1 MMRWLSLFLVI
12 FTLSAC
18 GGASHKEVVENP
30 YAERMKELSRNGVI
44 AMQRERWLPAQNL
57 FERALEAAQL
67 ANDPVLIAQAWYNL
81 GSLHLSSGSD
91 DKGAVALHQAAEV
104 AEKHQLETILL
115 RTKIAQ
121 ALIDQ
126 KRGENSWQP
135 DTINSSVPLDIHLSF
150 ARLALLQ
157 GRYEVSLRAY
167 DFVLSKR
174 DTDRISLLY
183 KINAHMG
190 IALVAEKQKKHADA
204 LHEVKKVLEMS
215 RQVGAPRLA
224 AHALMLEAKLV
235 ENELTQESALEG
247 ALVIYQALGDRR
259 GQKEALVQLIPI
271 EERKGDVSEVETMR
285 NQLQAL
291 EKQ

>member
-1 MMRWLSLFLVI
+1 MIRWITFLSV
-12 FTLSAC
+12 TLMLAAC
-18 GGASHKEVVENP
+18 GGSGQKNIVENP
-30 YAERMKELSRNGVI
+30 YAERMKELSRNGVV

-67 ANDPVLIAQAWYNL
+67 ANDPVLVAQAWYNL
-81 GSLHLSSGSD
+81 GSLYLSSGSD
-91 DKGAVALHQAAEV
+91 EKGEVALHQAAEV
-104 AEKHQLETILL
+104 AEQHQLEKVLL

-126 KRGENSWQP
+126 KRGDNSWQP
-135 DTINSSVPLDIHLSF
+135 DTISSSMPLDIHLSF
-150 ARLALLQ
+150 ARLAQLQ
-157 GRYEVSLRAY
+157 GRYEASRRAY

-174 DTDRISLLY
+174 GEDRISLLY

-190 IALVAEKQKKHADA
+190 IALVAEQQNKHADA
-204 LHEVKKVLEMS
+204 LQEVKMVLDMS
-215 RQVGAPRLA
+215 REIGAPRLA

-235 ENELTQESALEG
+235 GDELTQEDALED

-259 GQKEALVQLIPI
+259 GQKEALAQLIPI
-271 EERKGDVSEVETMR
+271 EERKGDVSQVETMR

-291 EKQ
+291 EKD